1 MLYQASPRKVHH
13 MKIILRVALSILLL
27 IPVAAQ
33 AQKKK
38 IKTVQSDE
46 LPAVQEFPNAF
57 PQFIGVSLVAP
68 SANGKTDPAGDAAT
82 LVAQL
87 GARMVRLEVR
97 SGMSWAPFLEQ
108 PFTHL
113 VLAFRPQDDWSQPLS
128 AEKRREV
135 YSAYYSLAK
144 DLLTRRETPGRFIFI
159 GNRKTDDLFFKN
171 NPEGE
176 VTLKMLAALK
186 EWTDLREEAIAAARS
201 EVPQSRCRIF
211 TYLEV
216 NQVWAAYKADEARVA
231 NAGLPKIKTDFVAYA
246 AQEIQ
251 DKSAQEINATL
262 DYLNQQL
269 IPRPDLPVKR
279 VFISE
284 CGAGWSACGGNVLIH
299 EQKNRTILAKFIN
312 WQPPMIFYDEGYY
325 AEAKRQ
331 PVVKFRFLELKGE
344 TQSLYQTLN
353 GMYDQQTAYALKL
366 KQHEGRL
373 PTAAQIA
380 QITENYLSAPPAS
393 Q

>member
-1 MLYQASPRKVHH
+1 

-38 IKTVQSDE
+38 IKTVQSAE

-68 SANGKTDPAGDAAT
+68 PGNGKTDPAGDAAAA
-82 LVAQL
+82 VAQL
-87 GARMVRLEVR
+87 GARMVRLQLKP
-97 SGMSWAPFLEQ
+97 GMSWAPFLEQ

-113 VLAFRPQDDWSQPLS
+113 ILVFRPMDDWTQPLS

-135 YSAYYSLAK
+135 YNAYYSLAK

-159 GNRKTDDLFFKN
+159 GNQKTDDFLSKN

-176 VTLKMLAALK
+176 VTPTMLAALK

-211 TYLEV
+211 TYIEV
-216 NQVWAAYKADEARVA
+216 NHVWAAYKADEARVA
-231 NAGLPKIKTDFVAYA
+231 NAGLPKLKTDFVAYA

-251 DKSAQEINATL
+251 EKSAQEINATL

-269 IPRPDLPVKR
+269 IPRPDLPAKR

-284 CGAGWSACGGNVLIH
+284 CGAGWAACGGNVLSH
-299 EQKNRTILAKFIN
+299 EQRNRALLAKFIS
-312 WQPPMIFYDEGYY
+312 WQVPMIFYDESYY

-331 PVVKFRFLELKGE
+331 SGVKFRFLELKGE

-366 KQHEGRL
+366 KQHEGHL

-380 QITENYLSAPPAS
+380 QITENYLRATPAS